1 MNTKHPRA
9 KKVRCIETGEI
20 FLSARKAAETY
31 HTAHSC
37 ITRVCNGERKTT
49 LGKHWEWYNNDIN

>member
-1 MNTKHPRA
+1 MNTNHPRA

-20 FLSARKAAETY
+20 FLSARKAAEAY
-31 HTAHSC
+31 NTAHAC

-49 LGKHWEWYNNDIN
+49 KGLHWEWYDDNTN

>member
-49 LGKHWEWYNNDIN
+49 LGRHWEWYNNDIN